1 MKIKIAACAAA
12 ITIFFAGVFVGRMQ
26 LLNHSVIVKP
36 KITEQMPLEPLTSV
50 PSTAQAEDNKV
61 NINTAGI
68 LELCGLPGIG
78 EALAQRIIDY
88 REANGDFQS
97 IEEIMAV
104 KGIGDGKFDSIR
116 KYIKISEEAVYED
129 TRSR

>member
-12 ITIFFAGVFVGRMQ
+12 ITIFFLGMFVGRMQ
-26 LLNHSVIVKP
+26 ALNHSVIIKP
-36 KITEQMPLEPLTSV
+36 QNTADMPLEPLTAT
-50 PSTAQAEDNKV
+50 PSTAQAEDCKV
-61 NINTAGI
+61 NINTAD
-68 LELCGLPGIG
+68 LSELCGLPGIG

-88 REANGDFQS
+88 RTKNGDFQS

-104 KGIGDGKFDSIR
+104 KGIGEGKFDSIR

>member
-1 MKIKIAACAAA
+1 MKMKIAACAAA

-26 LLNHSVIVKP
+26 LLSHSVIVKP
-36 KITEQMPLEPLTSV
+36 QNTDQMTLEPLTAT

-61 NINTAGI
+61 NINTASVA
-68 LELCGLPGIG
+68 ELSGLPGIG

-88 REANGDFQS
+88 RTQNGDFQS

-104 KGIGDGKFDSIR
+104 KGIGDGKFDGIR
-116 KYIKISEEAVYED
+116 KYIKIK
-129 TRSR
+129 

>member
-12 ITIFFAGVFVGRMQ
+12 ITVFFAGVFVGRMQ

-36 KITEQMPLEPLTSV
+36 QNTEQMPLEPLTSV
-50 PSTAQAEDNKV
+50 PSTAQAEDNRV

-68 LELCGLPGIG
+68 PELCGLPGIG

-104 KGIGDGKFDSIR
+104 KGIGDGKFDGIR
-116 KYIKISEEAVYED
+116 KYIKIK
-129 TRSR
+129 